1 MKQLISTIRWLFSLT
16 GEDYRRADA
25 LADVLMKDLVFRLLI
40 EAVLAVLFAF
50 CGLPVFALVWL
61 ALIIPAE
68 FGESILTRFKAR
80 ADHIGPPYLYAQYV
94 ISLCGGGIWSGVS
107 VYLWMSG
114 NVVLMATGVFM
125 LIGVTI
131 HVGYKYYEWTKAA
144 IIAGIPPFLAIVT
157 MGLAPLPFEVSL
169 AERLLLVQAVAGL
182 IYYMI
187 TVARAN
193 IKRQYQLRKAVQDA
207 SGASQTKSIFLANV
221 SHEIRTPMNGVLAMA
236 ELLERTELNPAQR
249 EMVNIIQISGDSLLR
264 VIDDILDLSKI
275 EAGHITLEP
284 KPFSPSDLV
293 RSLVST
299 FTVAA
304 QEKGLSLRFRCAPPD
319 DLYLVGD
326 VFRFR
331 QVIGNLLSN
340 AIKFTEEG
348 TITLSV
354 EALPVDNSD
363 DYSFRVVVSDTGRG
377 MNADDVQ
384 RVFQPFVQADESR
397 SRRFGGTGLGLAISR
412 DVVQRM
418 GGTLIAESVPG
429 EGSRF
434 IVTCPLKGMHKGDF
448 AEISISE
455 DANAD
460 GVARSDTRP
469 SILVA
474 EDHPFNR
481 RVLELTLGTMDADLT
496 FAVDGIEAVKACEN
510 EVFDLVLMD
519 IQMPQLDGV
528 EALQQIRLNE
538 TRLGR
543 PPVSVY
549 ALTANAME
557 HQVAEYYAAGF
568 DGHLAKPIRIEDL
581 HAVVSG
587 VRSGT

>member
-1 MKQLISTIRWLFSLT
+1 
-16 GEDYRRADA
+16 
-25 LADVLMKDLVFRLLI
+25 
-40 EAVLAVLFAF
+40 
-50 CGLPVFALVWL
+50 
-61 ALIIPAE
+61 
-68 FGESILTRFKAR
+68 
-80 ADHIGPPYLYAQYV
+80 
-94 ISLCGGGIWSGVS
+94 
-107 VYLWMSG
+107 
-114 NVVLMATGVFM
+114 
-125 LIGVTI
+125 
-131 HVGYKYYEWTKAA
+131 
-144 IIAGIPPFLAIVT
+144 
-157 MGLAPLPFEVSL
+157 
-169 AERLLLVQAVAGL
+169 
-182 IYYMI
+182 
-187 TVARAN
+187 
-193 IKRQYQLRKAVQDA
+193 
-207 SGASQTKSIFLANV
+207 
-221 SHEIRTPMNGVLAMA
+221 
-236 ELLERTELNPAQR
+236 
-249 EMVNIIQISGDSLLR
+249 
-264 VIDDILDLSKI
+264 
-275 EAGHITLEP
+275 
-284 KPFSPSDLV
+284 
-293 RSLVST
+293 
-299 FTVAA
+299 
-304 QEKGLSLRFRCAPPD
+304 
-319 DLYLVGD
+319 
-326 VFRFR
+326 
-331 QVIGNLLSN
+331 
-340 AIKFTEEG
+340 
-348 TITLSV
+348 
-354 EALPVDNSD
+354 
-363 DYSFRVVVSDTGRG
+363 

-581 HAVVSG
+581 YAVVSG
-587 VRSGT
+587 VRSGA